1 MVWILEIIDYAVVS
15 FIGVHAFVVFH
26 EEPTLKRKFGAMY
39 EDYLRRVPRW
49 IPDSNKTFLMN

>member
-1 MVWILEIIDYAVVS
+1 LAYTVVS

-49 IPDSNKTFLMN
+49 IPRAK